1 MRHTQDTA
9 IVMSVTQ
16 KKYITTTLG
25 TFFCVT
31 DVRQNI
37 VIGHFTVKWPQE
49 KWACDFNDDA
59 MFLSFQLQ
67 VAEDFF

>member
-31 DVRQNI
+31 DVRQNTQCN
-37 VIGHFTVKWPQE
+37 GQWF
-49 KWACDFNDDA
+49 
-59 MFLSFQLQ
+59 
-67 VAEDFF
+67 